1 MEATLMRTRPIVFS
15 VCGKTHRWLHLVMW
29 NSSDPMRGWRVGE
42 VAEKP

>member
-1 MEATLMRTRPIVFS
+1 MRARPIVFS
-15 VCGKTHRWLHLVMW
+15 LGEKSACGLHLVVR